1 MRNLETA
8 ALIGQLV
15 TLGLVLLDGSNTAA
29 QTLAPTSP
37 VETAAPKPDSPTAAP
52 TPGTTAA
59 NVPPSVQPEAPTAA
73 TTPTET
79 LPSPQSNAAGAKVQA
94 AEPVPLPPAKEA
106 PTAPSA
112 DAPKVSFGVG
122 LRAQYSY
129 DPKVRGQD
137 FSQDIGTNVRPYIS
151 GSANRYVKFQANL
164 DSNFTGTT
172 GNVQVLDAIFKIEVN
187 DFINVWAGR
196 MLPPSDR
203 ANLSGPY
210 YQNSWN
216 YPVHAN
222 LYPAIYAGRSNGAA
236 YWGQAGG
243 GIFKWQ
249 LGMFDLTG
257 TDRPLA
263 AGRLVLNFL
272 DPEPGYYNSST
283 YYGEKDV
290 LAVGVTGQYQKN
302 GNTTLGT
309 GLDGTAASVDL
320 LLEKRLGGSGTLSV
334 EGAYYNFEGTDQGSS
349 FWGLLGYLAPGKQGI
364 GTLQVVARLQRLYPD
379 GGGDYSTFDAGLHY
393 IMNGHAARAAL
404 NYQVVQDHAV
414 FDTNQV
420 VTLGGQLQF

>member
-15 TLGLVLLDGSNTAA
+15 TLGLVLLDGSNAAA
-29 QTLAPTSP
+29 QTPAPANSAEVAATKPEPAAAAPTSTAP
-37 VETAAPKPDSPTAAP
+37 V
-52 TPGTTAA
+52 
-59 NVPPSVQPEAPTAA
+59 AA
-73 TTPTET
+73 TTSPVQPPSPPAASKPAET
-79 LPSPQSNAAGAKVQA
+79 IPSPQSNGAGAKVQV
-94 AEPVPLPPAKEA
+94 AEPVTLPPVKEA
-106 PTAPSA
+106 PITTNP
-112 DAPKVSFGVG
+112 DAPKVNFGVG
-122 LRAQYSY
+122 LRVQYSY
-129 DPKVRGQD
+129 DPKVSGQD
-137 FSQDIGTNVRPYIS
+137 FSQDVGTNVRPYIS

-210 YQNSWN
+210 YQNIWN

-243 GIFKWQ
+243 GMFKWQ

-263 AGRLVLNFL
+263 AGRLVLNLL

-290 LAVGVTGQYQKN
+290 LAVGVAGQYQKN
-302 GNTTLGT
+302 GNTALGT

-334 EGAYYNFEGTDQGSS
+334 EGAYYNFEGTNQGSS

-379 GGGDYSTFDAGLHY
+379 GGDDYSTFDAGLHY